1 MENLY
6 IPPSEVMP
14 EITLSHKDNIF
25 SIRGSSRPENVREIY
40 EPVLTWLSDYKK
52 MLITDRSIYTENNP
66 FIFQLDLEYFNSST
80 VKFLFDII
88 MTMKSLEEEGIPV
101 AIHWFYDP
109 EDPDSREAGEDLA
122 ILAEI
127 DFTYI
132 ERQE

>member
-25 SIRGSSRPENVREIY
+25 RIRGCSRPENVREMY

-52 MLITDRSIYTENNP
+52 KLITGRSIYTENNP
-66 FIFQLDLEYFNSST
+66 LIFQLYLEYFNSST

-88 MTMKSLEEEGIPV
+88 MIMKSLEEEGIPI

-122 ILAEI
+122 GLAEI
-127 DFTYI
+127 GFKYI